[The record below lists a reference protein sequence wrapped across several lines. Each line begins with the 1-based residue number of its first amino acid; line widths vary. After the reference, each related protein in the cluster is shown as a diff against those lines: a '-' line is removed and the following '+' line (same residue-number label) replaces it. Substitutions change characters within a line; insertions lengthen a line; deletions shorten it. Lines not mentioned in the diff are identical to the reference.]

1 MNKVSL
7 ENEYQK
13 YSSVGRISPLLWHN
27 KVGVVHST
35 LFMPYKELEERCLKV
50 PNTEK

>member
-1 MNKVSL
+1 MDKVSL

-13 YSSVGRISPLLWHN
+13 HSSAGRISSLLWHN
-27 KVGVVHST
+27 KVGVVHSI

-50 PNTEK
+50 PNTDK